1 MLESE
6 AYKQRERLQAKQV
19 LKHQMNQKAEKERE
33 AYDQYLKEKEQVEKV
48 MQTLIDSEMREMEV
62 MGEKKKKAYKDMQV
76 ALELKEQ
83 QRAAEL

>member
-1 MLESE
+1 
-6 AYKQRERLQAKQV
+6 
-19 LKHQMNQKAEKERE
+19 
-33 AYDQYLKEKEQVEKV
+33 